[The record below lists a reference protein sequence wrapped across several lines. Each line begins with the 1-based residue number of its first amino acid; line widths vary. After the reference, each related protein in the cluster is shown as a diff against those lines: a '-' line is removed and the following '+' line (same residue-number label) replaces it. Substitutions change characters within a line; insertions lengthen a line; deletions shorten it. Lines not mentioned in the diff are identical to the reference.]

1 MQEQF
6 AEILYYVKATFKYKW
21 LVIIAAW
28 LVCLPAWWFILKMPD
43 KYTSTARVQ
52 VDTRTMLRPLL
63 SGLAI
68 QADVQ
73 GMVLIMKQLMFSQQN
88 LETIANL
95 ADLGLNTS
103 SESNKHQIVDRLKAN
118 IRIDGGSNEIFSI
131 SFDSEDP
138 VEAKHVVQAVLTVF
152 SEQTQKTALDDAGSA
167 QRFII
172 DQIQEYE
179 QRLRNAEKARESF
192 KKANMNLLPGQGGDQ
207 ISQIQLLNTTLEEA
221 KLFIE
226 ELNSR
231 KEVLKEQLIEA
242 QESGED
248 EWDLGLESTTSS
260 EDARLTSLKAQR
272 DELLLKYTPKH
283 PSIKVLNENIKS
295 IEADARKRAAETPVA
310 DTEEPLTSS
319 PSSTNP
325 FAQSIKAALN
335 DVDAQIAAMKSRIT
349 AYEAKI
355 KTLDEEF
362 NQRLSIETEMQN
374 LNRDYDTIKGNYQ
387 SLLQRKEQASLSEKA
402 DNQATALRFKVADPP
417 NKPLKPSAP
426 NRGLLYSA
434 AFGVGIALGIAVAF
448 FSVLIKPTFI
458 AVNQVRNLTGLPVL
472 GSISII
478 SNVARKKRFSR
489 ELILYGL
496 SCSLLISTYTGIMFF
511 KT

>member
-6 AEILYYVKATFKYKW
+6 AEILYYIKATFKYKW

-52 VDTRTMLRPLL
+52 VDTRSMLRPLL

-68 QADVQ
+68 QADVK
-73 GMVLIMKQLMFSQQN
+73 GMVLIMKQLMFTQQN
-88 LETIANL
+88 LEAIANL
-95 ADLGLNTS
+95 ADLGLNDS
-103 SESNKHQIVDRLKAN
+103 SESNKNEIVDRLKTN
-118 IRIDGGSNEIFSI
+118 TRIDGGSNEIFSI

-167 QRFII
+167 QRFIF

-207 ISQIQLLNTTLEEA
+207 ISQIQQLNSTLEEA

-272 DELLLKYTPKH
+272 DELLLKYTAKH

-295 IEADARKRAAETPVA
+295 IEADVKKRASETPVA
-310 DTEEPLTSS
+310 ESESPLASHSS
-319 PSSTNP
+319 ANP

-478 SNVARKKRFSR
+478 SNVDRKKKFSK
-489 ELILYGL
+489 ELVLYGL
-496 SCSLLISTYTGIMFF
+496 SWSLLISAYTGIMLF
-511 KT
+511 KI

>member
-6 AEILYYVKATFKYKW
+6 AEILYYIKATFKYKW

-95 ADLGLNTS
+95 ADLGLDSS
-103 SESNKHQIVDRLKAN
+103 SESNKNQIIDRLKAN

-207 ISQIQLLNTTLEEA
+207 ISQIQQLNSTLEEA

-310 DTEEPLTSS
+310 DSVEPLTN

-335 DVDAQIAAMKSRIT
+335 DVDAQIAAMKSRIS

-426 NRGLLYSA
+426 NRALLYSA
-434 AFGVGIALGIAVAF
+434 AFGVGIALGLAVAF

-478 SNVARKKRFSR
+478 SNVDRKKKFSK
-489 ELILYGL
+489 ELVLYGL
-496 SCSLLISTYTGIMFF
+496 SCSLLISAYTGIMLF

>member
-21 LVIIAAW
+21 LVIIIAW

-52 VDTRTMLRPLL
+52 VDTRSMLRPLL

-68 QADVQ
+68 QADVK
-73 GMVLIMKQLMFSQQN
+73 GMVLVMKQLMFTQQN

-95 ADLGLNTS
+95 SDLGLNSS
-103 SESNKHQIVDRLKAN
+103 SESNKHVVVDRLKSN

-138 VEAKHVVQAVLTVF
+138 LEAKHVVQAVLTVF

-167 QRFII
+167 QRFIL

-179 QRLRNAEKARESF
+179 QRLRNAEKARENF
-192 KKANMNLLPGQGGDQ
+192 KKANMNLLPGEGGDQ
-207 ISQIQLLNTTLEEA
+207 VSQIQQLNNTLEEA
-221 KLFIE
+221 KLFIN

-248 EWDLGLESTTSS
+248 EWDLGLESTTGN

-295 IEADARKRAAETPVA
+295 IEADAKKRAVETPDA
-310 DTEEPLTSS
+310 EAPSS
-319 PSSTNP
+319 PPSSTNP

-335 DVDAQIAAMKSRIT
+335 DVDAQIAAMKSRVT
-349 AYEAKI
+349 AYETKI

-374 LNRDYDTIKGNYQ
+374 LNRDYDTIKKNYQ

-402 DNQATALRFKVADPP
+402 DNQATALRFKVADQP
-417 NKPLKPSAP
+417 NKPLEPSAP
-426 NRGLLYSA
+426 NRALLNSA
-434 AFGVGIALGIAVAF
+434 AFGIGIALGIAAAF

-472 GSISII
+472 GSISVIT
-478 SNVARKKRFSR
+478 NLDRKKKFSR
-489 ELILYGL
+489 ELLLYGL
-496 SCSLLISTYTGIMFF
+496 SCSLLISAYTGIMVF